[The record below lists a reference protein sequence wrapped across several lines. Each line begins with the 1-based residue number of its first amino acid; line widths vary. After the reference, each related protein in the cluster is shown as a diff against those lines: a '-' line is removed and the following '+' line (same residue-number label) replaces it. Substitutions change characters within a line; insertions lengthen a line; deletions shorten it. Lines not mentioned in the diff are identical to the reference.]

1 MENLS
6 EAKWSRRCK
15 YTLWTYLMRSWYQLR
30 WRRNTK
36 LRSLSL
42 RVVVSSISPSGISV
56 VRPKDDPFRSN
67 RLWIRYSEQNKLPIT
82 MNRVC
87 FPITN
92 TQKSEN
98 KKPLW
103 TKTTQI
109 CPHNTSPSGHQSV
122 WHNALQRILSP
133 GNFHTDIHVG
143 NNLEAFL
150 LAPIKRLPN
159 LRFQSNCPTSNVTHW
174 IIKVEWS
181 LRKNNFQYANKAYRN
196 AFITQLRQIFK
207 INKTKVKREWQQ
219 TLTSDFLT
227 VLIINLSSCV
237 R

>member
-1 MENLS
+1 MKTNQKTVVHDSLRFQELTISINLS
-6 EAKWSRRCK
+6 EPGLKHIKTDARTRWRLWMKQIEVGDAN
-15 YTLWTYLMRSWYQLR
+15 TLWTYLMRSWYQLR

-87 FPITN
+87 FPITIHKN
-92 TQKSEN
+92 QK
-98 KKPLW
+98 
-103 TKTTQI
+103 TKNPCEPKRTQI
-109 CPHNTSPSGHQSV
+109 CPHNTLPSGHQLV

-133 GNFHTDIHVG
+133 GNFHTDAHVG

-159 LRFQSNCPTSNVTHW
+159 LRFQSNCPTSNVSHF
-174 IIKVEWS
+174 
-181 LRKNNFQYANKAYRN
+181 NY
-196 AFITQLRQIFK
+196 
-207 INKTKVKREWQQ
+207 
-219 TLTSDFLT
+219 
-227 VLIINLSSCV
+227 
-237 R
+237 